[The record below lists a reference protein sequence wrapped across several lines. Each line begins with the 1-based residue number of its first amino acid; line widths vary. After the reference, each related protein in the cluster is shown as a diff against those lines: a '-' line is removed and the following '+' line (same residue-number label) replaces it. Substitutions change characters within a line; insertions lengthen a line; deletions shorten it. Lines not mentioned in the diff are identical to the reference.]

1 MSGASLD
8 DVRRAISA
16 DQIPHAVDLLATAH
30 GELLRNAARCEPSEI
45 SDMRERCE
53 AYGAA
58 IDALLIIRR
67 EVLTP

>member
-1 MSGASLD
+1 MSKDMNEDL
-8 DVRRAISA
+8 RRAIGA
-16 DQIPHAVDLLATAH
+16 DQIPHAVDLLATAQ
-30 GELLRNAARCEPSEI
+30 GERLRKAARCEPSEI

-53 AYGAA
+53 AYGAT